1 MSLKKTVAIKLQMIF
16 LTVCNECFGERKVL
30 NPDKVPADNVIN
42 AAKYLSKEGAATLKK
57 TAGY

>member
-1 MSLKKTVAIKLQMIF
+1 MIF
-16 LTVCNECFGERKVL
+16 LKVCNECFGERKVL